1 MLSQALIKTLL
12 ESSLPLRLALLD
24 ADPNGVGDHFRPGAT
39 LGTHYESL
47 AHVKL
52 PFAGRVAKPFEWVAA
67 GHAWLPCNPLAIVE
81 HAAERKW
88 PMSGA
93 LVTYAIDGQRVGR
106 YCASITLPTL
116 GALVRSFGDDPHTA
130 AVALLREVV
139 GG

>member
-1 MLSQALIKTLL
+1 MTPELI
-12 ESSLPLRLALLD
+12 ALLLAEKLPVRVALFD
-24 ADPNGVGDHFRPGAT
+24 ADRPAPGWYVFAVTGGYHAT
-39 LGTHYESL
+39 LQQVASDAMPGSI
-47 AHVKL
+47 K
-52 PFAGRVAKPFEWVAA
+52 AGA
-67 GHAWLPCNPLAIVE
+67 AWLPCNPLAIVE

-93 LVTYAIDGQRVGR
+93 LVTYAIDGQRAGR

-116 GALVRSFGDDPHTA
+116 GALVRSFGSCPHTA